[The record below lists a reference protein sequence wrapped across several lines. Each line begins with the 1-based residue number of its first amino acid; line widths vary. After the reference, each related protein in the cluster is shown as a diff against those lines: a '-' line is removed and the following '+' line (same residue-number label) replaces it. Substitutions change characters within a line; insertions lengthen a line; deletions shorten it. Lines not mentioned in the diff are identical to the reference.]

1 MAPMLTSN
9 MHAPSH
15 LIIVPNASNA
25 ELVKRLA
32 TQAMTIAERLE
43 AQNDRQ

>member
-1 MAPMLTSN
+1 MLTSN

-25 ELVKRLA
+25 ELKRLA
-32 TQAMTIAERLE
+32 TQAMTIADRLE
-43 AQNDRQ
+43 GSQ